1 MPYLDPERTRA
12 CDAIYRRSEA
22 RRQSWRR
29 WWARVNPRRRSRLAL
44 HRRDGWRCHY
54 CRKRGTMRTLTRDHI
69 IPRKDGGPNTLDNL
83 VSACRSC
90 NQRKGTKSYSSFIER
105 IRAERGEVPLWVEED
120 EPMILTGAYI

>member
-1 MPYLDPERTRA
+1 
-12 CDAIYRRSEA
+12 
-22 RRQSWRR
+22 
-29 WWARVNPRRRSRLAL
+29 
-44 HRRDGWRCHY
+44 
-54 CRKRGTMRTLTRDHI
+54 MRTLTRDHI